1 MWLQMCTAGVLET
14 NTSRNGACGYIW
26 RRCTSGPDAPV
37 DCNNEA
43 IARLP
48 LRYHHRQFRCT
59 TRASSCT
66 ESQRNAFHPSR
77 CSGVRATR
85 IIKKFKKNNNNLP
98 PYCGTCSSSRG
109 AESMC
114 TAPLCSGKH
123 ARLPFPRQYKN
134 GVGTHSV
141 LQIRCGVLP
150 PHPRFASA
158 QLRARDAGGDGA
170 DGEGSVRP
178 ASLCPSLPATA
189 VATDCGPHLHR
200 SSPPPT
206 RPAAET

>member
-1 MWLQMCTAGVLET
+1 MKAHVATDVHRRRFGNEHVQKWSV
-14 NTSRNGACGYIW
+14 

-134 GVGTHSV
+134 GVVKS
-141 LQIRCGVLP
+141 
-150 PHPRFASA
+150 
-158 QLRARDAGGDGA
+158 
-170 DGEGSVRP
+170 RP
-178 ASLCPSLPATA
+178 KNKY
-189 VATDCGPHLHR
+189 
-200 SSPPPT
+200 
-206 RPAAET
+206 